1 MSNPTLA
8 IIGLGYV
15 GTPLL
20 AAFAVHFEVIGFDI
34 DAGRVEE
41 LQQGKDRTGELDTDE
56 LSRVRDLPLTADPEA
71 LARATVYIVTV
82 PTPVHADHTP
92 DLTPLQG
99 ACRTLGPVLAKGDT
113 VIFESTVFPGATE
126 EVCVPLLEQLSG
138 LTAKDDFWYGYS
150 PERINPGDKANRL
163 QSIVKVTSGCC
174 DAAAEFIDGLYAKVV
189 PAGTYRAASVRVAEA
204 AKVIEN
210 TQRDVNIALVNELA
224 MLFDRLGL
232 DTRDVLEAAGTKWN
246 FLPFEPGLVGG
257 HCIGV
262 DPYYLTHKAREVGFN
277 PNIILSGRGVNDGMA
292 DWVAGKVRGL
302 MLEAGIEVGE
312 ARVLVL
318 GLTFKENC
326 PDTRNSQVFK
336 LVRNLRARGCDVDVW
351 DPWVNGA
358 GQAQEVVERLGGAE
372 MVDAPVAGNYNAI
385 ITAVPHNEFK
395 NVSTET
401 FRGWAQ
407 DPCIVYDLK
416 GILSREQATARL

>member
-1 MSNPTLA
+1 MNQATIA

-20 AAFAVHFEVIGFDI
+20 AAFAERHVTLGFDI
-34 DAGRVEE
+34 DPGRIDE
-41 LQQGKDRTGELDTDE
+41 LEQGRDRTGELDADE
-56 LSRVRDLPLTADPEA
+56 LARVQSLTLTSDAQDLEA
-71 LARATVYIVTV
+71 ATVYIVTV
-82 PTPVHADHTP
+82 PTPVHEDHTP

-99 ACRTLGPVLAKGDT
+99 ACRTLGPVLRKGDT
-113 VIFESTVFPGATE
+113 VIFESTVYPGATE
-126 EVCVPLLEQLSG
+126 EVCVPLLEQFSG
-138 LTAKDDFWYGYS
+138 LTAREDFWYGYS

-174 DAAAEFIDGLYAKVV
+174 DASAEFIDGLYQDIV

-224 MLFDRLGL
+224 MLFERLGL
-232 DTRDVLEAAGTKWN
+232 DTRDVLAAAGTKWN

-292 DWVAGKVRGL
+292 DWVAGKVRQL
-302 MLEAGIEVGE
+302 MLDEGIEPNDG
-312 ARVLVL
+312 RVLVL

-336 LVRNLRARGCDVDVW
+336 LIRNLRARGCAVNVW
-351 DPWVNGA
+351 DPWVNGS
-358 GQAQEVVERLGGAE
+358 GQTPEVVARLAGAA
-372 MVDAPVAGNYNAI
+372 MVEAPAPGRYNAI
-385 ITAVPHNEFK
+385 ITAVPHREFK
-395 NVSTET
+395 DVSAET
-401 FRGWAQ
+401 FQAWAD
-407 DPCIVYDLK
+407 DPCVFYDLK
-416 GILSREQATARL
+416 GILGREQATARL